1 MGNDL
6 MFGSCLPPFTSCAD
20 RYLLTGYGGGAKT
33 VTGMIELAGTVKDL
47 KGIELVGTWHVND
60 DNLKEVKSTLDRV
73 GLEVCMMVPDLWASQ
88 KFGSGGFTS
97 RDKKIRQEAVKE
109 VKKSID
115 WAKELGCDKI
125 DLWFGQDGYDYPF
138 QGNFNEAWQQLVEL
152 TRECADYRSDI
163 KVCIEYKIKE
173 PRTHIFI
180 NTIGKTLLLIDEINR
195 DNVGVLIDVGH
206 ALAAGENVAES
217 IALCS
222 QEGKNK
228 LFYMHFNDNYRSWD
242 DDMMVGS
249 VHIIET
255 LEILYWLKRTGY
267 DGWYTLDIFPYREDG
282 VKAAKESIAWIK
294 GLISVLE
301 KIGDD
306 KIMEV
311 IKTGDAT
318 ESSKLIREA
327 LCQ

>member
-1 MGNDL
+1 MHEEL
-6 MFGSCLPPFTSCAD
+6 KFGSCLPPFTSCAD

-33 VTGMIELAGTVKDL
+33 TTDMIELAGTVKDL

-60 DNLKEVKSTLDRV
+60 KNLKEVKSA
-73 GLEVCMMVPDLWASQ
+73 LERTNLEICMMVPDMWASR

-97 RDKKIRQEAVKE
+97 RDEKIRQETVKE
-109 VKKSID
+109 VKKTMD
-115 WAKELGCDKI
+115 WAKELNCDKI

-138 QGNFNEAWQQLVEL
+138 QGNFHEAWQQLVEL
-152 TRECADYRSDI
+152 TRECADYKPDI

-180 NTIGKTLLLIDEINR
+180 STIGKTLLLIDEINR
-195 DNVGVLIDVGH
+195 DNVGVLIDMGH
-206 ALAAGENVAES
+206 ALAAGENAAES
-217 IALCS
+217 IALCNRKS
-222 QEGKNK
+222 GNK

-255 LEILYWLKRTGY
+255 LEVLYWLKKVGY
-267 DGWYTLDIFPYREDG
+267 NGWYTLDIFPYREDG
-282 VKAAKESIAWIK
+282 IKAVVESISWIK
-294 GLISVLE
+294 GLTSILE
-301 KIGDD
+301 KIGED
-306 KIMEV
+306 KIMEI
-311 IKTGDAT
+311 IKKGDAT
-318 ESSKLIREA
+318 ESSKMIREA